1 MSNKTR
7 FLTLLFLLLAV
18 AALAAAPAA
27 LAQSTAITDDQ
38 VNEVAHDLY
47 CPVCEST
54 PLDVCPTQAC
64 RDWREVIRTQL
75 AEGRSKQQIMD
86 YFAEQYG
93 DRVLAEPPRSG
104 FDLIVWILP
113 AAAVIGGGFFFA
125 RYLNRLRR
133 PEDDRD
139 EEAPP
144 SSPPPSGEDPYLAR
158 VEKELQQ
165 KS

>member
-27 LAQSTAITDDQ
+27 LAQSTTITDDQ

-93 DRVLAEPPRSG
+93 DRVLAEPLAVGLTSSSG
-104 FDLIVWILP
+104 FCRQPPSSEADSS
-113 AAAVIGGGFFFA
+113 
-125 RYLNRLRR
+125 LRATSIACADQR
-133 PEDDRD
+133 TTATRK
-139 EEAPP
+139 PP